1 MTATRPTV
9 IRDPMILPR
18 GVRSLVSGLGRRNVD
33 SRAASLGSSATSRR
47 SISASMR
54 CSSID
59 SAIAPYLHVPRTG
72 GNYLTIPH
80 GGGFIQSFCDRSRL
94 FLEHTNPGYLQCS
107 HLNHKVVMTPA
118 RAAN

>member
-1 MTATRPTV
+1 MTVTRPTV

-18 GVRSLVSGLGRRNVD
+18 GVRSVMSGLGRRNED

-59 SAIAPYLHVPRTG
+59 SAMTPYLRVPRTG
-72 GNYLTIPH
+72 RNYLTIPH
-80 GGGFIQSFCDRSRL
+80 GGGFIQSFCVRSQL
-94 FLEHTNPGYLQCS
+94 FLEHTNLGYLQCS
-107 HLNHKVVMTPA
+107 H
-118 RAAN
+118 